1 MSEGELPIYEFGDY
15 RVDAGNLLL
24 SRAGNPVPLTPKVFD
39 TLLLLVKRSGEV
51 LEKDVLLR
59 AIWPDTIVEE
69 NNLNQN
75 ISTLRRIFGESRG
88 ENRYIATVPGRGYRF
103 IPEVRIVS
111 QRSLAPSQQVRIG
124 VLPFENI
131 GAGPDREYLADGLT
145 EETIAALGGIDPQ
158 HLSTIGRTS
167 VMAYKRSTKSL
178 AEIGKELDAAY
189 LVESSLRAEGLHL
202 RITAKLIRV
211 RDQLQIWS
219 ASYDSE
225 PGSMLALQR
234 ELSKAIAEQIRLT
247 LSPERLRAL
256 GRRHTQNAEAYDLYL
271 QGRHFWQKLS
281 PPTTKKAIEFF
292 THATDL
298 DPNYA
303 LAWSGLADCYTSGPV
318 NGDAPPQ
325 VFWPKAREAT
335 ARAVSAEP
343 ALAEVQTSLG
353 SLKFWLDWDWP
364 AAEIAYRKAIELD
377 PSYPLGHRMLGVL
390 LSHMCRHEEAQA
402 SIRRARELDPLYVM
416 HQSLSS
422 QIAFGARNYPAAVQ
436 FARHAIVVDPDFW
449 IGQLHLAQVLIE
461 LGDMDLALAALNNSG
476 KLGVNSKVIA
486 LRGYVFAR
494 MGRIEEAQ
502 HVLNTLL
509 SIAKER
515 YVPPYAMAIVHAG
528 LGEFELAFAWLE
540 RCYDARDVHLIFLT
554 MDPKWDPL
562 RTEPRFSNL
571 LLRCG
576 FAQAGNGSHADPGPI
591 LPLAYREA

>member
-1 MSEGELPIYEFGDY
+1 MRDAEVPIYEFGEY
-15 RVDAGNLLL
+15 RVDAGKLLL
-24 SRAGNPVPLTPKVFD
+24 SRSGQPVPLTPKVFD

-51 LEKDVLLR
+51 LDKEALLR
-59 AIWPDTIVEE
+59 AVWPDTMVEE

-75 ISTLRRIFGESRG
+75 ISTLRRVFGESRG

-103 IPEVRIVS
+103 MPEVRTIS
-111 QRSLAPSQQVRIG
+111 QWSSGPAQPVRIG

-131 GAGPDREYLADGLT
+131 GAGDDREYLADGLT
-145 EETIAALGGIDPQ
+145 EETIVSLGRIDPQ

-167 VMAYKRSTKSL
+167 VMVYKRSSKSL

-189 LVESSLRAEGLHL
+189 LVESSLRAEGVRL
-202 RITAKLIRV
+202 RITSRLIRV

-225 PGSMLALQR
+225 PGSILALQR
-234 ELSKAIAEQIRLT
+234 ELSQAIAEQIRLT
-247 LSPERLRAL
+247 LSPERLRDL
-256 GRRHTQNAEAYDLYL
+256 GRRQTRSAEAYDLYL
-271 QGRHFWQKLS
+271 QGRHFWQQLS
-281 PPTTKKAIEFF
+281 PPTTKKAIEYFAR
-292 THATDL
+292 ATDL

-343 ALAEVQTSLG
+343 GLAEVQTSLG

-364 AAEIAYRKAIELD
+364 VAEIAYRRAVELD

-422 QIAFGARNYPAAVQ
+422 QIAFGARDYPAAVQ
-436 FARHAIVVDPDFW
+436 FARQAIVVDPDFW
-449 IGQLHLAQVLIE
+449 IGQLHLAQVLVE
-461 LGDMDLALAALNNSG
+461 LGEMDLALAALNKSG

-494 MGRIEEAQ
+494 MGRREEAQ
-502 HVLNTLL
+502 NVLQTLL
-509 SIAKER
+509 AIGRER
-515 YVPPYAMAIVHAG
+515 YVPPYAMAMVHAG
-528 LGEFELAFAWLE
+528 LGQFELALQWLE
-540 RCYDARDVHLIFLT
+540 RCYDTRDVHLIFLT

-562 RTEPRFSNL
+562 RSKPRFSNL
-571 LLRCG
+571 LRRCG
-576 FAQAGNGSHADPGPI
+576 FAPACLIQ
-591 LPLAYREA
+591 YRKM

>member
-1 MSEGELPIYEFGDY
+1 MRDAEVPIYEFGEY
-15 RVDAGNLLL
+15 RVDAGKLLL
-24 SRAGNPVPLTPKVFD
+24 SRSGQPVPLTPKVFD

-51 LEKDVLLR
+51 LDKEALLR
-59 AIWPDTIVEE
+59 AVWPDTMVEE

-75 ISTLRRIFGESRG
+75 ISTLRRVFGESRG

-103 IPEVRIVS
+103 MPEVRTIS
-111 QRSLAPSQQVRIG
+111 QWSSGPAQPVRIG

-131 GAGPDREYLADGLT
+131 GAGDDREYLADGLT
-145 EETIAALGGIDPQ
+145 EETIVSLGRIDPQ

-167 VMAYKRSTKSL
+167 VMVYKRSSKSL

-189 LVESSLRAEGLHL
+189 LVESSLRAEGVRL
-202 RITAKLIRV
+202 RITSRLIRV

-225 PGSMLALQR
+225 PGSILALQR
-234 ELSKAIAEQIRLT
+234 ELSQAIAEQIRLT
-247 LSPERLRAL
+247 LSPERLRDL
-256 GRRHTQNAEAYDLYL
+256 GRRQTRSAEAYDLYL
-271 QGRHFWQKLS
+271 QGRHFWQQLS
-281 PPTTKKAIEFF
+281 PPTTKKAIEYFAR
-292 THATDL
+292 ATDL

-343 ALAEVQTSLG
+343 GLAEVQTSLG

-364 AAEIAYRKAIELD
+364 VAEIAYRQAVELD

-422 QIAFGARNYPAAVQ
+422 QIAFGARDYPAAVQ
-436 FARHAIVVDPDFW
+436 FARQAIVVDPDFW
-449 IGQLHLAQVLIE
+449 IGQLHLAQVLVE
-461 LGDMDLALAALNNSG
+461 LGEMDLALAALNNSG

-494 MGRIEEAQ
+494 MGRREEAQ
-502 HVLNTLL
+502 NVLQTLL
-509 SIAKER
+509 AIGRER
-515 YVPPYAMAIVHAG
+515 YVPPYAMAMVHAG
-528 LGEFELAFAWLE
+528 LGQFELALQWLE
-540 RCYDARDVHLIFLT
+540 RCYDTRDVHLIFLT

-562 RTEPRFSNL
+562 RSKPRFSNL
-571 LLRCG
+571 LRRCG
-576 FAQAGNGSHADPGPI
+576 FAPACLIQ
-591 LPLAYREA
+591 YRKM